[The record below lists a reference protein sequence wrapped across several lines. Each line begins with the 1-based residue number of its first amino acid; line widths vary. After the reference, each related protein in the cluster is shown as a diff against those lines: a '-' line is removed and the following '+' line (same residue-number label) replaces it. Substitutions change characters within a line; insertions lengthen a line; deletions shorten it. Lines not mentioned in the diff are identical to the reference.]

1 MIVWYTIITSG
12 DKGENKM
19 TRDYFKRITTEG
31 YTAEDI
37 GYASFK
43 RGHETQIKKMI
54 KRRARRIDKLALNKQ
69 FSTK

>member
-1 MIVWYTIITSG
+1 
-12 DKGENKM
+12 M

-43 RGHETQIKKMI
+43 RGREMQIKKMI

-69 FSTK
+69 FSKK